1 MRPSR
6 ILGAL
11 AATIAGLV
19 DVGYLWLI
27 HQQETEP
34 LTDGRVLLVATLVG
48 MAAAYAAAGV
58 LTSRP
63 RARTGLLAL
72 SSSLLMVLGV
82 VGLFSIG
89 LPLLVAAGLALAG
102 AAAAGQSVE
111 GQPALVIV
119 LVALGLPLASGVV
132 LLGLALT

>member
-6 ILGAL
+6 VLGAL
-11 AATIAGLV
+11 AAAVTGVV

-48 MAAAYAAAGV
+48 YAGAGAAAGA

-63 RARTGLLAL
+63 VARTGLLAL

-102 AAAAGQSVE
+102 AAAAGRSVE

-119 LVALGLPLASGVV
+119 LVALGLPLAAGVV
-132 LLGLALT
+132 FLGLVLT